1 MSNVYL
7 LVDRNLKAIIG
18 VFSSM
23 NKAIDVKTKLICKD
37 LLEYK
42 IMIHREILMGNHT
55 SVDLGKL
62 QQITYVL
69 NKPNERCET
78 IDIEYNDKSSSCNR
92 YSIYIKEIDDFESKY
107 SDNTKIVMLA

>member
-7 LVDRNLKAIIG
+7 LFDRNLTAIIG

-23 NKAIDVKTKLICKD
+23 SKALDVKTKLICKD

-55 SVDLGKL
+55 SVDIGKL

-78 IDIEYNDKSSSCNR
+78 VDIEYNDKSSSCNR
-92 YSIYIKEIDDFESKY
+92 YCIYIKEIDDFESKY
-107 SDNTKIVMLA
+107 SDNTKIIMLA